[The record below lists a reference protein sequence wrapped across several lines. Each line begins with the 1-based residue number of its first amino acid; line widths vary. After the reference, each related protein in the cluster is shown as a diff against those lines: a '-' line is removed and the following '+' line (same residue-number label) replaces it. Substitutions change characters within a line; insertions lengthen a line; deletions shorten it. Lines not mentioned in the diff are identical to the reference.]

1 MRELTKKE
9 LELIGG
15 GYNTGEIVVTGG
27 DDGDWGDYGDWWGD
41 YGDYGDYGDGGDG
54 GGGGDGGDTPPPP
67 PDTDNEI
74 VVTAPKPSETCPV
87 NDWWPN
93 MFEDWG
99 DVQMLMPAIGDWTQF
114 WNDNGTWCF
123 YDENDQLKATFTHDP
138 NGQEELTLS
147 NVNGQPSF
155 NVQGATLGV
164 GVATNDS
171 TSVSITLKGTWSF

>member
-15 GYNTGEIVVTGG
+15 GNDTNEIVVTGG
-27 DDGDWGDYGDWWGD
+27 DDGDWGDWYGDGGGD
-41 YGDYGDYGDGGDG
+41 YGDYGDSGDG
-54 GGGGDGGDTPPPP
+54 GGGDDAPPPP
-67 PDTDNEI
+67 PDIDNEI
-74 VVTAPKPSETCPV
+74 VVTAPKPSDSCPV

-99 DVQMLMPAIGDWTQF
+99 DVEMLTPQIGDWSQF
-114 WNDNGTWCF
+114 WNDKGTWCF
-123 YDENDQLKATFTHDP
+123 YDENDRLKATFTHDP
-138 NGQEELTLS
+138 NGLEELTLS

-155 NVQGATLGV
+155 NVQAATVGG